1 MKSTKPQK
9 INNNVEETCQKLA
22 EQLAENE
29 LIFDTILETT
39 MAGYWDWD
47 IPNDKEFLSHVFK
60 SMFCYEDHELE
71 NHPSAWQNII
81 HPEDLPK
88 VFNKFE
94 QHVASK
100 GKIAFENEVRYY
112 HKNGDT
118 IWVLCKGK
126 VIQWG
131 ENGEPLRM
139 IGCHLDITESKE
151 KEQLYKKQKH
161 SLTRTIKK
169 YAEMAHKVKLKD
181 QVFKEAREISQFGL
195 WSFDLVTK
203 KVEWSEETYLIF
215 GFDPNDE
222 ITYEKY
228 LNALHPDHR
237 DMVIANTEKVI
248 ASGEKVE
255 FEHKVL
261 TSKGETKYVL
271 ATSKSIKDHNG
282 KPIAIRGALQDI
294 TSKKTSERNLSKYQK
309 GLETLNKIAA
319 NINLSYNEQIN
330 EALEKVCKYLN
341 LPLGIVSK
349 VEGDQYQIAFSHS
362 SDPELILENGAHFN
376 IGDTYCSLVLE
387 NKNPVAIP
395 YMGKSEYAKHPCYAK
410 FNLESYIGAPVKVN
424 GKIFGTIN
432 FSSPRANHKGF
443 SKYDLQFI
451 TLLANWVGSTFSR
464 KLYEEEL
471 IEAKKRAEEA
481 SIAKEQFLSTMSHE
495 IRTPMN
501 AVIGMAHLL
510 LQENPQPHQ
519 LEKLKTLRFSAE
531 NLLALINDILDF
543 NKIESGKVNFEEID
557 FSLYD
562 LINGVKHALK
572 FKAQEKNLKLKVKY
586 DDDIPDVLVGDPT
599 RLTQVLI
606 NLLGNAIKFTEQGF
620 VSVDLEVVEEKPDCV
635 KIQFTVQDT
644 GIGIP
649 QEKLDLIFER
659 FTQANGDTTRKF
671 GGSGLGL
678 SIIKNLLELQGSK
691 IQVESQQ
698 GVGSKFYFNMN
709 FKLSDKS
716 GVSEHS
722 QLDIEREDKN
732 LKGTK
737 ILVVEDNKINQMVA
751 NEFLGKWQAEV
762 SFADNGLI
770 ALEKLETQQFDII
783 LMDLQMPEMDGHEA
797 VRAIKNHQNELT
809 RQTPVIAL
817 TASVMAD
824 VKDKVKQNGFSSY
837 VSKPFNPTELYSKIR
852 KLIKID
858 NRSEYNRT
866 ASEKSIISFEK
877 IQEIAEGNQQFID
890 SMCQQLVKDVDAFE
904 QLMIKAIQEKNS
916 TDISFA
922 VHRFK
927 TSLEL
932 FSLKEVKIKI
942 ESLRQEI
949 ENESDESIFKAFEE
963 LKNSLKDVKKIVA
976 SNSTTSF

>member
-1 MKSTKPQK
+1 MKSTKSQK
-9 INNNVEETCQKLA
+9 TTISTEETCQKLA

-29 LIFDTILETT
+29 LIFDAILETT

-47 IPNDKEFLSHVFK
+47 IPNDKEFLSPAFK
-60 SMFCYEDHELE
+60 AMFGYEDHELE

-126 VIQWG
+126 VIEWG

-151 KEQLYKKQKH
+151 KEQLYKKQKN

-169 YAEMAHKVKLKD
+169 YAEMAHRVKLKD

-195 WSFDLVTK
+195 WSFDLLTK
-203 KVEWSEETYLIF
+203 RIEWSDETYRIF
-215 GFDPNDE
+215 GFEPGEE

-228 LNALHPDHR
+228 ISAIHPDHR
-237 DMVIANTEKVI
+237 DFVVSNTETVI
-248 ASGEKVE
+248 ESGEKVE

-261 TSKGETKYVL
+261 TRKGDIKYVHT
-271 ATSKSIKDHNG
+271 TSKSIKDHNG
-282 KPIAIRGALQDI
+282 KAIAIRGALQDI
-294 TSKKTSERNLSKYQK
+294 TSKKTSEKNLSKYQK

-319 NINLSYNEQIN
+319 NINLSYSEQIY
-330 EALEKVCKYLN
+330 EALEKVCAYLD

-349 VEGDQYQIAFSHS
+349 VEGEQYQIAFSYS
-362 SDPELILENGAHFN
+362 NDPELNLENEAFFDL
-376 IGDTYCSLVLE
+376 GDTYCSLVLD
-387 NKNPVAIP
+387 NKKPVAIP

-432 FSSPRANHKGF
+432 FSSPRVNQKGF

-451 TLLANWVGSTFSR
+451 ALLANWVGSTFSR

-543 NKIESGKVNFEEID
+543 NKIESGKVAFEEID
-557 FSLYD
+557 FNLYD

-572 FKAQEKNLKLKVKY
+572 FKAKEKNLKFKVKY

-620 VSVDLEVVEEKPDCV
+620 VSVDLEVIEEKPDCV
-635 KIQFTVQDT
+635 KIQFTVQDS

-678 SIIKNLLELQGSK
+678 SIIKNLLELQGSQ

-698 GVGSKFYFNMN
+698 GVGSKFYFDMK

-716 GVSEHS
+716 NVSEQS
-722 QLDIEREDKN
+722 QLNIEREEKN
-732 LKGTK
+732 LKGIK

-762 SFADNGLI
+762 FFADNGRI

-783 LMDLQMPEMDGHEA
+783 LMDLQMPEMDGYEA
-797 VRAIKNHQNELT
+797 VNAIKNHQSEQT

-852 KLIKID
+852 KLISRENESND
-858 NRSEYNRT
+858 SLE
-866 ASEKSIISFEK
+866 SPEKSIISFEK

-890 SMCQQLVKDVDAFE
+890 SMCQQLIKDIEAFE
-904 QLMIKAIQEKNS
+904 QLITKAIREKKD

-932 FSLKEVKIKI
+932 FALSEVKVKI
-942 ESLRQEI
+942 ESLRHKVKK
-949 ENESDESIFKAFEE
+949 ESDESIQNALNE
-963 LKNSLKDVKKIVA
+963 LLSSLRNVKKGLI
-976 SNSTTSF
+976 